1 MYYSGYNKINP
12 NRRLK
17 DERSGYAFEG
27 PAGKCWFSQLKMAEA
42 IGSTQSSIN
51 RYENG
56 QSTPP
61 VELFRRYADYF
72 DVSLDY
78 IFARTDK
85 PQGVIYEFKPKAAPE
100 REEMRRFI
108 EMCFDPQSPMN
119 EKLKET
125 LFRMMEDGE

>member
-1 MYYSGYNKINP
+1 MKEVGK
-12 NRRLK
+12 RLK
-17 DERSGYAFEG
+17 ALRESIGI
-27 PAGKCWFSQLKMAEA
+27 SQVKMAEA
-42 IGSTQSSIN
+42 IGST
-51 RYENG
+51 

-85 PQGVIYEFKPKAAPE
+85 PQGVTYEFKPKAAPE

-125 LFRMMEDGE
+125 LLRMMEGDQ

>member
-1 MYYSGYNKINP
+1 MRMGSPPHLWNYSAAMQI
-12 NRRLK
+12 
-17 DERSGYAFEG
+17 
-27 PAGKCWFSQLKMAEA
+27 
-42 IGSTQSSIN
+42 T
-51 RYENG
+51 
-56 QSTPP
+56 
-61 VELFRRYADYF
+61 F